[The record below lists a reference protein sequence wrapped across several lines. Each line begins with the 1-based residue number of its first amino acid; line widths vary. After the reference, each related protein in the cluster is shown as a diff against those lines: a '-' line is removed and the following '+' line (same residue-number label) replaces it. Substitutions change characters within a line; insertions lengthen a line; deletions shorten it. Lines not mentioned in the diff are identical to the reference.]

1 LISFVL
7 DNSMTMA
14 WCFADEA
21 TPRTEGILNQLSAE
35 HELLV
40 PVLWPYEVG
49 NILWR
54 AVRKGRISSARVQGF
69 LEELDSFKI
78 TIDDGTPY
86 ALTAVYR
93 LADLHGFPAT
103 RLECRRQPSVYRA
116 HSHQH
121 RLRAPRKAIAA
132 SMVRSP
138 DSIRIVV

>member
-1 LISFVL
+1 
-7 DNSMTMA
+7 MA

-21 TPRTEGILNQLSAE
+21 TPRTEGILNQLSGE

-69 LEELDSFKI
+69 LEDLDSFKI

-93 LADLHGFPAT
+93 LADLHGLTTYDAAY
-103 RLECRRQPSVYRA
+103 LELA
-116 HSHQH
+116 
-121 RLRAPRKAIAA
+121 LRKKLPLASLDHDLNQAA
-132 SMVRSP
+132 LAEGVSLVANETPTS
-138 DSIRIVV
+138 